1 MITRDIFYLHTG
13 YWDWAFRKINIDPS
27 NIMQME
33 KMHRARLGFIVEKM
47 EYDKIMKG
55 KKVQQ
60 SRFMVTIYVSKC
72 QLQTLK
78 LSLSPQANCL
88 STKDKIQEY
97 DYYKLVHS
105 TQVWRYSHQ

>member
-1 MITRDIFYLHTG
+1 
-13 YWDWAFRKINIDPS
+13 
-27 NIMQME
+27 MQME
-33 KMHRARLGFIVEKM
+33 KMHRARLGFIVEKI

>member
-1 MITRDIFYLHTG
+1 
-13 YWDWAFRKINIDPS
+13 
-27 NIMQME
+27 MQME
-33 KMHRARLGFIVEKM
+33 KMHRARLGFIVEKI

-78 LSLSPQANCL
+78 LSLSPQANCI

-97 DYYKLVHS
+97 NYYKLVHS
-105 TQVWRYSHQ
+105 TQV